1 MMQHTLTSPINKPVH
16 DGATCYINDSSRKR
30 KLSFPATFNCIESSR
45 MITNKKRKKVLRSF
59 EDKLTGM
66 DHDFSIDLDLPDNSV
81 SCSNNDD
88 VFDWME
94 NMLSTGN
101 SKTSSA
107 IPATMFPTENKN
119 MKTSTDSNPGY
130 SCEEINI
137 DSFLTLNE
145 SDSCYEEMISLLAEG
160 DNDDNNEENVFKA
173 IQESFVSDRFLEHHS
188 FSSASSRPSA
198 DTSLALKRSPSF
210 NSRRPRS
217 SRIGI
222 RQGLDQLVKANRLTA
237 KTRHMLL
244 SCKLSLSK
252 NTSQ

>member
-1 MMQHTLTSPINKPVH
+1 M
-16 DGATCYINDSSRKR
+16 RK
-30 KLSFPATFNCIESSR
+30 
-45 MITNKKRKKVLRSF
+45 F

-66 DHDFSIDLDLPDNSV
+66 DRDFSVGLDLPDNSV
-81 SCSNNDD
+81 SCSDNVD

-101 SKTSSA
+101 SKISSA
-107 IPATMFPTENKN
+107 IPATIFPTENKN
-119 MKTSTDSNPGY
+119 MKTSTDSNLGY

-137 DSFLTLNE
+137 DTFLTLNE

-160 DNDDNNEENVFKA
+160 DNDDNKEENMFKT

-198 DTSLALKRSPSF
+198 DISPALKRSPSF

-222 RQGLDQLVKANRLTA
+222 REGLDQLVKANRLTA
-237 KTRHMLL
+237 ETRHMLL